1 MGFTIGTDFDRAIP
15 WAARLDKELPFLRA
29 WLRSWN
35 ARQVLDA
42 GCGTGRHSLALAQC
56 GFHVTGTD
64 IDATMLREA
73 ERLRAEADAMAGSC
87 RFREGDLRHPAPDA
101 PYDAALCV
109 GNSLCLLADLDEV
122 RQALA
127 ALRDSLAPR
136 GGLLLHVLNYL
147 RFRDP
152 AASFFPLKTDM
163 AEGRA
168 VRHFQKM
175 IQLDGERAWVHM
187 IRIEEG
193 EDGRWTRQVRSD
205 RLLVLDASRLRSL
218 LLQAGFGEIQ
228 VYGSLQGSAY
238 QADSHDLVLC
248 ARRP

>member
-42 GCGTGRHSLALAQC
+42 GCGTGRHSLALAGC
-56 GFHVTGTD
+56 GFHVTGVD
-64 IDATMLREA
+64 NDPAMLREA
-73 ERLRAEADAMAGSC
+73 GRLLAEAGILDGSC
-87 RFREGDLRHPAPDA
+87 RFREGDLRLPAPEA
-101 PYDAALCV
+101 PHDAALCV
-109 GNSLCLLADLDEV
+109 GNSLCLLGDLDEV
-122 RQALA
+122 RRSLA

-152 AASFFPLKTDM
+152 ARSFFPLKTDM
-163 AEGRA
+163 EDGRA

-187 IRIEEG
+187 IRIEE
-193 EDGRWTRQVRSD
+193 EEAGRWTRQVRSD
-205 RLLVLDASRLRSL
+205 RLLVLDAPRLRSL

-228 VYGSLQGSAY
+228 AFGSLQGSAY

-248 ARRP
+248 ARRT

>member
-1 MGFTIGTDFDRAIP
+1 MAFTIGTDFDRAIP

-35 ARQVLDA
+35 AGHVLDA
-42 GCGTGRHSLALAQC
+42 GCGTGRHSLALAGC

-64 IDATMLREA
+64 IDPAMLTEA
-73 ERLRAEADAMAGSC
+73 VRLAEESPPTAGSC
-87 RFREGDLRHPAPDA
+87 RFLAGDLRFPAPGS
-101 PYDAALCV
+101 PFDAALCV
-109 GNSLCLLADLDEV
+109 GNSLCLLPTVDEV

-152 AASFFPLKTDM
+152 ASSFFPLKTDLV
-163 AEGRA
+163 EGKA

-175 IQLDGERAWVHM
+175 IQLDGDGAWVHM

-205 RLLVLDASRLRSL
+205 RLLVLDAPRLRSL

-228 VYGSLQGSAY
+228 AYGSLQGGGF

-248 ARRP
+248 ARRS